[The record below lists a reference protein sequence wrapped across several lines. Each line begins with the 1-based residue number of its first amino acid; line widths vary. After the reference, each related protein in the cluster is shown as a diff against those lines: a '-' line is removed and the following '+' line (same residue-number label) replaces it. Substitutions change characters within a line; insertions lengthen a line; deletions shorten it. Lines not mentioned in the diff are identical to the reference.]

1 MSPSRRKELVEEIEK
16 IAKNV
21 VVLRIPACKILSYS
35 KKKIKLDELEAI
47 KIAQLIEMIDAKK
60 FYIDSLGNVRENP
73 RFERMIRKNLSK
85 DVELVVENY
94 ADENY
99 PVVSAASI
107 VAKVERDRAIE
118 ELKKK
123 VKFDFGVGY
132 SHDERTIKF
141 LEKVF
146 LEYDKKPDF
155 IRWHWDTV
163 ESVAER
169 LWREGKKLKPWVRE
183 EILKGKSLQKIIK
196 DFFKKMK

>member
-60 FYIDSLGNVRENP
+60 FYIDSLGNARENP

>member
-1 MSPSRRKELVEEIEK
+1 LSPNRRKELVEEIEK

>member
-1 MSPSRRKELVEEIEK
+1 MSPNRRKELVEEIEK

-163 ESVAER
+163 ENVAER